1 MEPNM
6 LNDED
11 IVALVAVVFVIVGGL
26 LTLIGSVAVLGFWLT
41 VLWLG
46 ALLFTIGR
54 RYIKHISN

>member
-6 LNDED
+6 LTDD
-11 IVALVAVVFVIVGGL
+11 DLATLVAVVFVIVGGL

-46 ALLFTIGR
+46 ALLFALGR
-54 RYIKHISN
+54 RYIKRISN

>member
-6 LNDED
+6 LTDD
-11 IVALVAVVFVIVGGL
+11 DLATLVAVVFVIVGGL
-26 LTLIGSVAVLGFWLT
+26 LTLIGSVAVFGFWLT

-54 RYIKHISN
+54 RYIKRISN